1 MPKPN
6 HVRFKLPCIH
16 SVSLNAFSLYSRRP
30 DAVLE
35 VGRGVTCLAG
45 ANGIGKSTF
54 LSTVNYA
61 LTGAVPEPER
71 PFLSAAQ
78 YFSKAQDYTRSFFDG
93 RINEDDREDASV
105 KVDFTV
111 GDRRYLVTRPLF
123 TLSAIN
129 KLEIFHGTT
138 EVVIP
143 EGSTAQ
149 ENEERYRRDLC
160 DAVGLNGFE
169 QFVML
174 QHFLFTFDE
183 SRHLI
188 FWDKEASS
196 TLLYVC
202 FGGDPADAAR
212 ADMLNREMERAGSR
226 GRNLQFQANN
236 LSKRIETLEESV
248 GGTTDNSVPGDEA
261 EAMHRALRDAADLA
275 IAESEETSAM
285 VEEAELKVMAASAE
299 MVTLRAAY
307 ATAFEG
313 FLNGGT
319 SPARHPLVA
328 AALAECLCPVCR
340 SQGPQISVALQ
351 AKLNAAV
358 CPLCSSSTAELKP
371 LAANS
376 DELSRLDQKLATAK
390 HNLDEVV
397 RMKARLYAEL
407 ADKREAVKARR
418 AAAHEF
424 EEANKAALEGIRG
437 RLALLDGPLAE
448 TLDAFK
454 KARADVA
461 AQRDQSYA
469 ERDAL
474 RKDLKGLQQKLQ
486 LQYALAEQTFVPRFK
501 SLAKAFLGVD
511 LDISM
516 VTGSGG
522 VGLQLQIEM
531 RGSARRKDSQLSE
544 SQRFFVDIA
553 LRMALAQHISDSSSP
568 ATLFIDTPEGSLDIA
583 YEDRAG
589 RMFADFVLSGHSLI
603 MTANINSSKLL
614 TALAQTCTAEHMSII
629 QMTQWTELSDVQQ
642 EASSLFRSAYAEINA
657 ALHGRAS

>member
-1 MPKPN
+1 MPSPN
-6 HVRFKLPCIH
+6 PIRFALPRIK
-16 SVSLNAFSLYSRRP
+16 SVSLHAFSLYSRRP
-30 DAVLE
+30 DAELPLD
-35 VGRGVTCLAG
+35 RGVTCLAG

-61 LTGAVPEPER
+61 LTGAVPEPDR

-93 RINEDDREDASV
+93 RISEDDREQASV
-105 KVDFTV
+105 KIDFTA
-111 GDRRYLVTRPLF
+111 GNRRYVLTRPLF
-123 TLSAIN
+123 TLNAISRLRIFEGT
-129 KLEIFHGTT
+129 LE
-138 EVVIP
+138 VDIP
-143 EGSTAQ
+143 PGATVQ

-160 DAVGLNGFE
+160 EAIGLNTFD

-226 GRNLQFQANN
+226 ARNLQFQASN

-248 GGTTDNSVPGDEA
+248 GGTTDKSLPGDDA
-261 EAMHRALRDAADLA
+261 EATHRALRDAADRA
-275 IAESEETSAM
+275 IAESDEADAK
-285 VEEAELKVMAASAE
+285 VNEAELKVMAASSE

-307 ATAFEG
+307 ATAFEH
-313 FLNGGT
+313 FMSGGT
-319 SPARHPLVA
+319 FPARHPLVA
-328 AALAECLCPVCR
+328 SALADCLCPVCR
-340 SQGPQISVALQ
+340 SQGPQIRLAIQTRLD
-351 AKLNAAV
+351 AAE
-358 CPLCSSSTAELKP
+358 CPLCSSSTAAP
-371 LAANS
+371 APDSASS
-376 DELSRLDQKLATAK
+376 DELSRLDRDLAAAK
-390 HNLDEVV
+390 HKLEEHVQA
-397 RMKARLYAEL
+397 KARLTVEL
-407 ADKREAVKARR
+407 AAKREAVKATR
-418 AAAHEF
+418 AAAHQF
-424 EEANKAALEGIRG
+424 EEDNKAALEGIRG
-437 RLALLDGPLAE
+437 RLALLDGPLGE
-448 TLDAFK
+448 TLEAFK
-454 KARADVA
+454 RARADVA
-461 AQRDQSYA
+461 AQRDESYA
-469 ERDAL
+469 ERDTH
-474 RKDLKGLQQKLQ
+474 RNDLKGLQQKLQ
-486 LQYALAEQTFVPRFK
+486 VQYAQAEKAFVPRFK
-501 SLAKAFLGVD
+501 SLARAFLGVD
-511 LDISM
+511 LDITM

-553 LRMALAQHISDSSSP
+553 LRMALAQHISDPASP

-589 RMFADFVLSGHSLI
+589 RMFADFVQSGHSLL

-614 TALAQTCTAEHMSII
+614 TTLAKSCTAEHMAIV

-642 EASSLFRSAYAEINA
+642 QASNLFRSAYAQIDA
-657 ALHGRAS
+657 ALNGQES